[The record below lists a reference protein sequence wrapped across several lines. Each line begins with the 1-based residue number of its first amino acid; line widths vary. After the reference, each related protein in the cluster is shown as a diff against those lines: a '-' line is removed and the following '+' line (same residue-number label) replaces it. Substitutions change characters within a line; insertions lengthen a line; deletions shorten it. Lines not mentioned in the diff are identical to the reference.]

1 MITYPSDLTDA
12 QWEEIEPWVPDLQN
26 RYNLPYRERDVVDA
40 IRYQYHQNCEWNE
53 LPDAF
58 PPAEDVQRHLHEW
71 TAGSDRHEPSSSF
84 LSRVRVGLPERD
96 RGLTDADPGL
106 DEEEAA
112 IQQAI
117 AASFEQA
124 IPERSAQES
133 ESCALQSTIT
143 SDTIARR
150 SAHRDRKTRE
160 RTSQL
165 EGERGYDSEGNSR

>member
-1 MITYPSDLTDA
+1 
-12 QWEEIEPWVPDLQN
+12 VPDLQN

-40 IRYQYHQNCEWNE
+40 IRYQYHQNCEWDE

-58 PPAEDVQRHLHEW
+58 PPPDDVQRHLHEW
-71 TAGSDRHEPSSSF
+71 TEGSNRSVFELHEPGSF
-84 LSRVRVGLPERD
+84 LSKVRVGLPDQD

-133 ESCALQSTIT
+133 EVEHTL
-143 SDTIARR
+143 R
-150 SAHRDRKTRE
+150 SPPSPATPLRAAP
-160 RTSQL
+160 RTSIGGPGSGPHSWRANAAATTARATASDPIPRVGGQ
-165 EGERGYDSEGNSR
+165 